1 VKSRPGLLS
10 LFGAFEAERLGAS
23 NNLEFQSLEVIPMR
37 RILRYASF
45 MAAVVLPAISIL
57 AQPNRNA
64 QLNSEYRK
72 WLGEDVRW
80 IITNQERTSFLHLKN
95 DEDRDWFV
103 AEFWEQR
110 NPAPGSQ
117 PNPFKEEHYRRIAFA
132 NEHFAASTPGWKS
145 DRGRIY
151 IVYGPPDSIQTQ
163 ASTSTTPAEQLWVYR
178 HMQGKS
184 GEVQLNFVDRCRCGD
199 YTFESP
205 MPDAPLG
212 R

>member
-1 VKSRPGLLS
+1 
-10 LFGAFEAERLGAS
+10 
-23 NNLEFQSLEVIPMR
+23 MR

-95 DEDRDWFV
+95 DEDRDRFV

-145 DRGRIY
+145 DRGRY
-151 IVYGPPDSIQTQ
+151 LHRLWTAQFDSNAGIDLDYSCGT
-163 ASTSTTPAEQLWVYR
+163 ALGLPAHAREIR
-178 HMQGKS
+178 GS
-184 GEVQLNFVDRCRCGD
+184 AAEFC
-199 YTFESP
+199 
-205 MPDAPLG
+205 
-212 R
+212 